1 MENQEINNVL
11 IDIRERVVRVETKLD
26 NMTDVKDIADEAKD
40 KANEALQ
47 SAKSAHHRL
56 DDVADNQ
63 KWLWRTVIG
72 ALLVGAIGL
81 LFYFVQK
88 GGA

>member
-40 KANEALQ
+40 KANEALH
-47 SAKSAHHRL
+47 SAKSAHHRIE
-56 DDVADNQ
+56 DVADNQ

-72 ALLVGAIGL
+72 ALLTGAIGL

-88 GGA
+88 GGM